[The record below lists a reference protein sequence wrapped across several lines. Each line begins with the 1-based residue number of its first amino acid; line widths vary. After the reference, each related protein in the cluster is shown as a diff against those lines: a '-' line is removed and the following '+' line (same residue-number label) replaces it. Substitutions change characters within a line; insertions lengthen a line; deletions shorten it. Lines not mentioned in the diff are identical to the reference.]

1 MSLQAWQDVFSAKG
15 LGDCT
20 KNVKEAD
27 VARWIKGDLSLADL
41 PDMLDMVLE
50 DAQTRK
56 DFAAGNLM
64 LAAKLSKAATKT
76 QPEVK
81 NEPVVG
87 YTQQEAAYGAKP
99 AKRNYDDF
107 PFKGDHWRMRPAQYF
122 FAGQSKYMASGIC
135 LPCDKTDVVDKR
147 GESKTFDYVT
157 NYKAPPSKMYKNV
170 HFHTFSYIFLCRLSC
185 FALRVYRAQDR
196 H

>member
-1 MSLQAWQDVFSAKG
+1 MLAIYNSFRCYVLPGTFTHYPKIVMSLQEWQKVFTEKG

-27 VARWIKGDLSLADL
+27 VARWIKGDLSLEDL

-64 LAAKLSKAATKT
+64 LAAKLNKAAVKGQPPVKT
-76 QPEVK
+76 EA
-81 NEPVVG
+81 VVG

-107 PFKGDHWRMRPAQYF
+107 PFKGDHWRMRPAQF
-122 FAGQSKYMASGIC
+122 FFTGQTNYMASGIC
-135 LPCDKTDVVDKR
+135 LPCDPEDVVDKR
-147 GESKTFDYVT
+147 GESKTFEYVT
-157 NYKAPPSKMYKNV
+157 NFEAPPLYV
-170 HFHTFSYIFLCRLSC
+170 
-185 FALRVYRAQDR
+185 
-196 H
+196 